1 MTETDSVAVLTTKA
15 KQMLGDTGSRLDV
28 ELLLGHC
35 LGLTRTALLA
45 RSDQRLSPTQLTLFK
60 AMLEQRKPPQ
70 VVPPKKGT
78 KRKPSK
84 KEKYN
89 ALRDAKLC

>member
-1 MTETDSVAVLTTKA
+1 MKPTTRYITNPVA
-15 KQMLGDTGSRLDV
+15 
-28 ELLLGHC
+28 
-35 LGLTRTALLA
+35 
-45 RSDQRLSPTQLTLFK
+45 K
-60 AMLEQRKPPQ
+60 AMLEQRKSPQ

-89 ALRDAKLC
+89 ALRNAKLY

>member
-1 MTETDSVAVLTTKA
+1 MYWKEYEMKLSQRHITNPVA
-15 KQMLGDTGSRLDV
+15 
-28 ELLLGHC
+28 
-35 LGLTRTALLA
+35 
-45 RSDQRLSPTQLTLFK
+45 K
-60 AMLEQRKPPQ
+60 AMLEQRKQPQ

>member
-1 MTETDSVAVLTTKA
+1 MKSTTRYITNPGA
-15 KQMLGDTGSRLDV
+15 N
-28 ELLLGHC
+28 
-35 LGLTRTALLA
+35 
-45 RSDQRLSPTQLTLFK
+45 
-60 AMLEQRKPPQ
+60 AMLEQRKAPQ

-89 ALRDAKLC
+89 ALRDAKLY